1 MSSDLKLSF
10 AQCHPHWQAVA
21 GDGAVFHK
29 QHLPAF
35 VQDSADVHFSHDCA
49 PLCLLLAKK
58 YMGESGYLGEGSSL
72 CLKPSLC

>member
-35 VQDSADVHFSHDCA
+35 VQDLVQMFTSAMIVPLSACCWLRNTWVSLAIWEKGAPCA
-49 PLCLLLAKK
+49 
-58 YMGESGYLGEGSSL
+58 
-72 CLKPSLC
+72 